1 MQLKT
6 TIKCSI
12 LALTTMVP
20 VRAWATPRELPF
32 TYPVETLP
40 QGSLELEMYGDM
52 TPLRVYASPSDPWH
66 PPDPSQGRLW
76 EPAYQLQNEFEYGL
90 TDFIELG
97 FYQVFVANPADG
109 GSNTITF
116 DGMKWRVRG
125 RLADPGQWPIDV
137 GWYAEL
143 ETKHDELSLEG
154 KVLLAKRWGRLHWM
168 ANLWVEASEQRPF
181 DEDQRT
187 FHFILN
193 PTTGVAYQVTPTFHP
208 GIEYWARGEVGT
220 VGDTQTDVIN
230 NRIHHFLGPSA
241 HVDFGKLWWTVGLYA
256 DLNNVNK
263 PQPGE
268 AYGAFWVRSVLGLN
282 L

>member
-1 MQLKT
+1 MQLKP

-12 LALTTMVP
+12 LTLTMLLP
-20 VRAWATPRELPF
+20 IRAWATPRELPF

-52 TPLRVYASPSDPWH
+52 TPLRVYANPSDPRH
-66 PPDPSQGRLW
+66 PPDLSQGRLW

-90 TDFIELG
+90 TDSVELG
-97 FYQVFVANPADG
+97 FYQVFVAKPAHG
-109 GSNTITF
+109 GSNALTF

-125 RLADPGQWPIDV
+125 RFADTGQWPIDV

-181 DEDQRT
+181 DENLRS

-208 GIEYWARGEVGT
+208 GKCASCPMAPEPQSRTRSEVVSARMRHRNRVRLTDEEWDAMTDYLATPDGT
-220 VGDTQTDVIN
+220 
-230 NRIHHFLGPSA
+230 A
-241 HVDFGKLWWTVGLYA
+241 
-256 DLNNVNK
+256 
-263 PQPGE
+263 
-268 AYGAFWVRSVLGLN
+268 VRVAR
-282 L
+282 